1 MTALKEW
8 EWCRRHMWWV
18 LHSGAKAGNS
28 TKVQRGEI
36 CLSLSSDGEAKEMDV
51 ERRISI
57 GPVAMEARKGI
68 HQYEQQQ
75 QQQQHHHHH
84 HHHHHHDHNSH
95 GGALDSSDGGVIC
108 VACVT
113 FIDMCRLAI
122 FAIRL
127 LRLSSEWADP
137 GICLSVSSF
146 FQLIQHDSTCKYSKK
161 CIEKWRC
168 IANVSS
174 FCWII

>member
-1 MTALKEW
+1 
-8 EWCRRHMWWV
+8 
-18 LHSGAKAGNS
+18 
-28 TKVQRGEI
+28 
-36 CLSLSSDGEAKEMDV
+36 MDV

-68 HQYEQQQ
+68 HQYERQQQ
-75 QQQQHHHHH
+75 LQQQQHHH
-84 HHHHHHDHNSH
+84 HNSH

-127 LRLSSEWADP
+127 LRLSSE
-137 GICLSVSSF
+137 
-146 FQLIQHDSTCKYSKK
+146 
-161 CIEKWRC
+161 
-168 IANVSS
+168 
-174 FCWII
+174 